1 MKLWRSI
8 NKYSGRLVLNP
19 ISPKATTPKQKGS
32 KPSGRSDRRQERFD
46 RLSMTW
52 AVWPV
57 SLAVRPAVTRTVEQ
71 SEKQPVIKTQIDL
84 TFDSHGQ
91 NLPKLRHT
99 FSKILGTYSNQE
111 FQRSNPKT
119 LSFLDWT
126 KVVQERCKNE
136 NVIQTLARGWLMIK
150 MILDMFPHVT
160 AS

>member
-19 ISPKATTPKQKGS
+19 IYPKAKDQNTGIKINW
-32 KPSGRSDRRQERFD
+32 RSDRRCKIGLTGGQRPERSD
-46 RLSMTW
+46 R
-52 AVWPV
+52 
-57 SLAVRPAVTRTVEQ
+57 SLWRSDRQRPEPKIC

-84 TFDSHGQ
+84 TFDSPGQ

-111 FQRSNPKT
+111 LQRSNPKS